1 MSDER
6 EYVTRIVVHGLV
18 HSSAGTWEEAEQLAL
33 DHAEQVLAEKNPFA
47 AYFVRVVPDSQN
59 ERPQSV

>member
-6 EYVTRIVVHGLV
+6 EYVTRIAVHGLV
-18 HSSAGTWEEAEQLAL
+18 HSSAETREEAEQLAL

-47 AYFVRVVPDSQN
+47 ASFLVWALDSQFGN
-59 ERPQSV
+59 LCE